1 MRSTPHRPCH
11 WEFEGFGNG
20 NYGEEI
26 PINQD
31 GRDLGDQ
38 FKDLG
43 DDLGDAFAVYD
54 DGVKSATRA
63 LAATLSLGAEYTLPA
78 YRNLRFGFL
87 YQSRM
92 AGRHSYHQ
100 GRFSANVAPVKWFD
114 ASLSMGFTSTGVQ
127 GGLVASLHAKHF
139 NFTIGTDRFFG
150 KLSKQGIPLNRAN
163 SNIAIGMSFP
173 L

>member
-1 MRSTPHRPCH
+1 
-11 WEFEGFGNG
+11 
-20 NYGEEI
+20 
-26 PINQD
+26 
-31 GRDLGDQ
+31 
-38 FKDLG
+38 
-43 DDLGDAFAVYD
+43 
-54 DGVKSATRA
+54 
-63 LAATLSLGAEYTLPA
+63 
-78 YRNLRFGFL
+78 
-87 YQSRM
+87 M

-100 GRFSANVAPVKWFD
+100 GRFSANLAPVKWFD